1 MIDALRESLSARIT
15 TLGKRLK
22 FDAHYFAKNSFHV
35 AFGHG
40 INIAK
45 GLITGYLVTRM
56 FPKEMYG
63 EYRLVMQIAGL
74 VGVISLSGLPA
85 AISRAVANDQDKAPL
100 RFTMHCYAVFSLLGT
115 VVLLIMI
122 PLLSFW
128 NREALWPMFL
138 IEALLFVP
146 TSVGTTFFGGIIAG
160 TGAFREALR
169 ANYLASI
176 LVALSVALMLFLYP
190 SPILLLTFV
199 NAFPTIIYLKA
210 LRKMIRKYP
219 SEERNW
225 SIFRSG
231 LHLTFAALPMSL
243 SSYVDSIIIAGLFG
257 AKELATFS
265 VALLIPEQVKQLFKE
280 LSPIAF
286 SKQAK
291 GRDTQERRKHIVRI
305 VMWGTGIFVI
315 GITLYVVCIPWF
327 IPWLFPQYDAHQVFV
342 LTSAAAITLI
352 TIPSNL
358 FVQNLEARGK
368 IHHLQIAQWVAS
380 FAFIVALL
388 ILAPTYGPL
397 GAIISRG
404 IFRVLLGGISWLF
417 VAWGPIE
424 EA

>member
-22 FDAHYFAKNSFHV
+22 FDAHYFMKNSFHIS
-35 AFGHG
+35 FGHG

-45 GLITGYLVTRM
+45 GLVTGYLVTRM

-85 AISRAVANDQDKAPL
+85 AISRAVATEKDKAPL
-100 RFTMHCYAVFSLLGT
+100 RFTMHCYAIFSLLGT

-146 TSVGTTFFGGIIAG
+146 TSVGTTFLGGIIAG
-160 TGAFREALR
+160 TGEFREALR
-169 ANYLASI
+169 ANYLSSA
-176 LVALSVALMLFLYP
+176 LVALSVALMLFIYP

-199 NAFPTIIYLKA
+199 NAFPAIIYLRLLKS
-210 LRKMIRKYP
+210 MILKFP
-219 SEERNW
+219 SEEKSW
-225 SIFRSG
+225 SIFKSG

-243 SSYVDSIIIAGLFG
+243 SSYLDSIIIAGLFG

-265 VALLIPEQVKQLFKE
+265 VALLIPDQVKQLFKQ

-286 SKQAK
+286 SRQAK
-291 GRDTQERRKHIVRI
+291 GRDTQGRRKHIMQI
-305 VMWGTGIFVI
+305 VLWGTGIFAI
-315 GITLYVVCIPWF
+315 GITLYIMFIPWF
-327 IPWLFPQYDAHQVFV
+327 LPWLFPQYDAHEVFI
-342 LTSAAAITLI
+342 LTSAVAVTLI
-352 TIPSNL
+352 TIPAGL

-368 IHHLQIAQWVAS
+368 VKQLQIAQWLASLAFVA
-380 FAFIVALL
+380 ALL
-388 ILAPTYGPL
+388 ILAPKYGPL
-397 GAIISRG
+397 GAIIARG
-404 IFRVLLGGISWLF
+404 IFRLLLVGISWFF
-417 VAWGPIE
+417 VVYGPIE
-424 EA
+424 EV